1 MNFPQGNPF
10 STRHVQPGSLEFLF
24 NSGDD
29 AQQLVEGLRRAGWQ
43 GQLVGPHG
51 AGKTTLLH
59 CLRPVLRQAGRKLA
73 WVTLR
78 GGQRRLPQDLLSG
91 WKEWNSQVLVIVDGY
106 EQLGRLSR
114 WRLKRQCRRSGAGLL
129 VTSHTD
135 AGLPLLYKVQPS
147 LPVVRQLVAQ
157 LLVDQPGVLTD
168 DEVAAGFEAWK
179 GNVRE
184 LLFAL
189 YDLYEL
195 RRHDST

>member
-24 NSGDD
+24 TAGND
-29 AQQLVEGLRRAGWQ
+29 AQRLVENLRRAGWR
-43 GQLVGPHG
+43 GQVVGPHG

-59 CLRPVLRQAGRKLA
+59 ALRPSLRQAGRKLA

-78 GGQRRLPQDLLSG
+78 GGQRRLPQELLAG
-91 WKEWNSQVLVIVDGY
+91 WNVWDSQVLVIVDGY
-106 EQLGRLSR
+106 EQLARLSR
-114 WRLKRQCRRSGAGLL
+114 WRLGRQCRRTGAGLL

-135 AGLPLLYKVQPS
+135 AGLPLLYQVQPS
-147 LPVVRQLVAQ
+147 LPMVQQLVAQ
-157 LLVDQPGVLTD
+157 LLADQPGVLTR
-168 DEVAAGFEAWK
+168 DEVAEAFEAWQ

-195 RRHDST
+195 RRHNSQ